1 MNTQPQIRSS
11 NFETWVILIKCQ
23 NFLIQKCFFS
33 LKSIRIDHLVSIKV
47 MVSFGKKMEEVR
59 LKFMAF

>member
-23 NFLIQKCFFS
+23 NFLIQECFFS
-33 LKSIRIDHLVSIKV
+33 LKLIRIDHLVSIKV
-47 MVSFGKKMEEVR
+47 IVSFGKKMEEVR